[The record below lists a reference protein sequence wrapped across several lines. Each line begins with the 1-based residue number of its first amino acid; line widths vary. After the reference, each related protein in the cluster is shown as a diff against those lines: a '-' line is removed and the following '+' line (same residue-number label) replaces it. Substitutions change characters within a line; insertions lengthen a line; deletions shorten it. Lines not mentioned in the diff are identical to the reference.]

1 LSVNGLLN
9 PAFTTGNSHTGK
21 AGAHNINYTLLC
33 NIFFWKFGLPPQFFE
48 KCPVEPG
55 QILSN
60 LKEENQAFKTANR
73 PGRLTPCAKS
83 NCYPRVGI
91 VVPKGCYPVAF
102 VLG

>member
-33 NIFFWKFGLPPQFFE
+33 NIFFWKFGLPPRFFE

-60 LKEENQAFKTANR
+60 LKEENQAFKTADEH
-73 PGRLTPCAKS
+73 GRLKCHPEIRS
-83 NCYPRVGI
+83 G
-91 VVPKGCYPVAF
+91 VVLLEDARGPIIERI
-102 VLG
+102 